1 MGRPMTPG
9 SRTAEAREG
18 VLDLRSLIREV
29 PDFPQAGILFRDI
42 TPLLGDPEG
51 LQAAVEA
58 LAVPFTGSG
67 VDYVAG
73 IEARG
78 FLLGPAV
85 AASLGAGFVPIRKQG
100 KLPREAVREEYQ
112 LEYGRAVIEAHR
124 DALGPGDRVLV
135 LDDVLATG
143 GTARAACRL
152 VESLGARIVGL
163 AFLVEIGPLGGR
175 RRLEPYR
182 IESVVHYGGES

>member
-1 MGRPMTPG
+1 MTPG
-9 SRTAEAREG
+9 SRTAEAGEG
-18 VLDLRSLIREV
+18 VRELRSLVREV
-29 PDFPQAGILFRDI
+29 PDFPQAGVLFRDI
-42 TPLLGDPEG
+42 TPLLGDPGG

-58 LAVPFTGSG
+58 LAAPFSGGG
-67 VDYVAG
+67 VDFVAG

-85 AASLGAGFVPIRKQG
+85 ATSLDAGFVPVRKQG

-152 VESLGARIVGL
+152 VESLGAGIVGL
-163 AFLVEIGPLGGR
+163 AFLVEIGCLGGR
-175 RRLEPYR
+175 KGLEPYR
-182 IESVVHYGGES
+182 IESVLCFGGES